1 MRAPSRPF
9 EQTGIIC
16 RAIQTI
22 LARTSFRILQNY
34 IALIRYERDDE
45 LTAHFSGLC
54 DVRIIWGGDDTI
66 QEIRRIPIPTRAFDI
81 TLRTVTR
88 SVSSRP
94 KPFSGKAL

>member
-1 MRAPSRPF
+1 MHRAGTRRL

-45 LTAHFSGLC
+45 LTALF
-54 DVRIIWGGDDTI
+54 
-66 QEIRRIPIPTRAFDI
+66 
-81 TLRTVTR
+81 
-88 SVSSRP
+88 
-94 KPFSGKAL
+94 